1 MLYFLAKYINAHFN
15 PPGFDA
21 FQFITFRAA
30 LSAITALFITFIVGP
45 KILKILKKKQIGEA
59 KKEDGPAF
67 HWSKAGTPTM
77 GGIIILLS
85 VLTPV
90 FFWGD
95 LSNIYVQIILFV
107 TIALGAVGFSDDYL
121 KVLKKYKKGLIE
133 KYKLLWQFIIGLVVA
148 LVIYFAPQF
157 NGINSLTTIPFIKGF
172 EFDFSYFYIPI
183 IIFII
188 IATSNAVNL
197 TDGLDGLATGTTTI
211 VALTLAV
218 IAYVSGNIETSDY
231 LDIIYLKGN
240 GELVIYCT
248 ALAGATLGFLWWN
261 SYPAQVFM
269 GDTGSLALGGAIGTL
284 SILVKKEFLLPILGG
299 IFLVETVSVLLQRYY
314 FKFSRLKTG
323 EGKRIFKMAPLH
335 HHYEILGIPEP
346 KIVMRF
352 YIIAIILAIL
362 TLSTFKIR

>member
-121 KVLKKYKKGLIE
+121 KV
-133 KYKLLWQFIIGLVVA
+133 
-148 LVIYFAPQF
+148 
-157 NGINSLTTIPFIKGF
+157 
-172 EFDFSYFYIPI
+172 
-183 IIFII
+183 
-188 IATSNAVNL
+188 
-197 TDGLDGLATGTTTI
+197 
-211 VALTLAV
+211 
-218 IAYVSGNIETSDY
+218 
-231 LDIIYLKGN
+231 
-240 GELVIYCT
+240 
-248 ALAGATLGFLWWN
+248 
-261 SYPAQVFM
+261 
-269 GDTGSLALGGAIGTL
+269 
-284 SILVKKEFLLPILGG
+284 VKKI
-299 IFLVETVSVLLQRYY
+299 S
-314 FKFSRLKTG
+314 
-323 EGKRIFKMAPLH
+323 KRINR
-335 HHYEILGIPEP
+335 
-346 KIVMRF
+346 KI
-352 YIIAIILAIL
+352 
-362 TLSTFKIR
+362 